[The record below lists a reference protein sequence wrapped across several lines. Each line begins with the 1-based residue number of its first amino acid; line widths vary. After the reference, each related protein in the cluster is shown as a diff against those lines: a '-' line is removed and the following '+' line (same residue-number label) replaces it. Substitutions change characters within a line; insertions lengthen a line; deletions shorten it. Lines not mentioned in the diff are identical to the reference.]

1 MTTDVTKLRDYL
13 KRATVDLRHA
23 RQRLREAE
31 GKNREPIAIV
41 GMSCRFP
48 GGVESPEDLWDLVA
62 EGRDAISGFP
72 TDRGWDLD
80 ALYDPD
86 PENPGTT
93 YTREGGFLDG
103 AADFDPAFFGIGP
116 REALAM
122 DPQQRLILEA
132 SWEAVERAALD
143 PQSLRGSRTG
153 VFAGVMYH
161 DYVSRL
167 PAMPEGIEGYVSTGN
182 TGSVVSGR
190 IAYTLGLEGP
200 AVTIDTA
207 CSSSLVALHLAVQAL
222 RQGECDLA
230 LAGGVTVMAGPTT
243 FVEFS
248 RQRGLS
254 PDGRCRAFSAGADGT
269 GWSEGVGMLLVERLS
284 DAVRLGHPVLAVV
297 RGSAVN
303 QDGASNGLTAP
314 NGPAQQRVI
323 HQALANGL
331 LSPSDVDIVEAHG
344 TGTTLGDPIEAQ
356 ALLAAYGQERPTGR
370 PLWLGSVKSNLGHT
384 QAAAGVAGV
393 IKMVQALRHG
403 VLPKTLHADE
413 PTPHVDWSSGA
424 VSLVTR
430 NTAWPETEPG
440 RPRRAAVSAFG
451 VSGTNAH
458 VVLEQH
464 VAPAGPA
471 AVPGP
476 AAASGTAVTMGG
488 SGASATVDVPAGDGA
503 SARDAAAGGDAGSGR
518 DAAATATSAA
528 GRAATVGT
536 AAVSA
541 VADRAATLGTALA
554 GRAATLGNAIAD
566 RAATLVG
573 IGGET
578 DAAGAPDGVPR
589 LTPWPLSAKTPA
601 ALAAQAARL
610 RAHLAAL
617 PAAPGAGAPTAADIA
632 HSLATTRTAFPHR
645 AVLLAADRA
654 GLDRALDHLADAEP
668 GTPTPAGT
676 EVVRGTADDTRQAA
690 FVFPGQGSQ
699 WAGMAV
705 ELLDTAPVFADRL
718 RQCEEALAPHVDWSL
733 TDVLRGAPGAPGFD
747 RVDVVQPVLFAVMV
761 SLAELWRS
769 VGVRPTA
776 VAGHSQ
782 GEIAAAAV
790 VGALSLEDAAKV
802 VALRSRAL
810 TVLSGRGGM
819 LSVALPLDRLTP
831 AMAPW
836 GERLSV
842 AAVNSPSSLVVSGD
856 GDALT
861 ELRDA
866 LHADGVRARLIAVD
880 YASHSAHVE
889 AVRERVLEALAD
901 ITPRACEVPFYS
913 TVTGGVVDTDRL
925 DAEYWYRSLRRTVRF
940 EEVTRALVRDG
951 HGALIEVSAHPVLT
965 IGIQETLDD
974 LGGGAVA
981 LATLRRDEGGTDR
994 FLRSAAEAHAHGVA
1008 LDWPALLAAP
1018 DARRI
1023 PLPTYAFQHERY
1035 WLEAPHTPADAAG
1048 LGLVPSDHPLLGAVT
1063 TLADADGLL
1072 LTGRLSRHTHPWL
1085 AEHEVLGAVIL
1096 PGTAFVELAV
1106 RAGDHLGCEEL
1117 AELALQ
1123 APLVL
1128 PEQGGVL
1135 VQVAVGPD
1143 DGSGERRFA
1152 VHSRPDTA
1160 ADDAWTCHATGVLDS
1175 APATAAPAG
1184 APEPADWPPAGAA
1197 PVDLDGFYAGLVA
1210 RSFSYGPVFQGL
1222 RAAWRLGDEV
1232 FAEVALPEEARA
1244 EADRYGLHPA
1254 LLDAALHAVGFGPLG
1269 DMGTGRMAFSWEDV
1283 RLHAAGAA
1291 RLRIRLTPAGP
1302 DAVAVT
1308 ASDDAGRAV
1317 ATVGTLTFREVREE
1331 HLRAAL
1337 TEHHESLYR
1346 VEWQTRPVPGTA
1358 SAAAPWA
1365 LIGAGEAD
1373 LRETAAALEA
1383 GGTRADAHP
1392 DLTALAAA
1400 VTAGAPVPA
1409 TVAVLLPTPAGA
1421 ADADADAGTVRETAR
1436 AALTLLRDWLADDR
1450 FAASRLVLLTHR
1462 AVPAPGRD
1470 ADAAGTAD
1478 TRPEH
1483 APVWGLIRSAQSEHA
1498 DRLVLA
1504 DTDATPDSL
1513 RRLPAAVA
1521 TGEPQLALRDGVMS
1535 VPRLAR
1541 VPVGTEPATV
1551 PALDPE
1557 GTVLITGG
1565 TGALGRLVAA
1575 HFITTHGVR
1584 NILLTSRRGP
1594 EAEGASALQEE
1605 LTALGATVT
1614 VAACD
1619 AADRDALTA
1628 LLTAVPADRPLT
1640 AVVHAAAVVAG
1651 GLVDSLTPEDLDL
1664 VLRPKVDAALNLHEL
1679 TRGLDLSAFVLF
1691 SSLAGTLG
1699 GAGQGAYAAGNAFL
1713 DALAH
1718 RRRAQGLPAS
1728 SLAWGVWDERGD
1740 QTRLADEDLRRMTR
1754 AGLVPLT
1761 AEEGLRLLDT
1771 ARTLDHAALAPVRL
1785 DPAALRGQA
1794 AGPVPALLRGLVRT
1808 TARRTAHSA
1817 APGAGGL
1824 SAELSRLAAL
1834 PPAER
1839 EDTVLTLVRDQV
1851 AAVLGHATREAVD
1864 PGRAFRELGFDSLA
1878 AMELRN
1884 RLAAATGVRLPAT
1897 VVFDH
1902 PTPAALAAHLL
1913 DEIPGGHPGT
1923 ALVTAAPATPGRPA
1937 ATGAEEP
1944 IAIVA
1949 MSCRLPGEVRS
1960 PEDLWN
1966 LLADGTDAITGLP
1979 ANRGWDLD
1987 ALYHPDPDHPGT
1999 SYVRE
2004 GGFLHDA
2011 GEFDPGF
2018 FGISPREA
2026 LSMDPQQRLLLETS
2040 WEAFERA
2047 GIDPATLRGTR
2058 TGVFAGT
2065 NGQDYAIGL
2074 STQQTEGMEGHL
2086 LTANSASVVSGRV
2099 AYTFGLEGPAVTVD
2113 TACSSS
2119 LVALHL
2125 AAQSLRRGECDL
2137 ALAGG
2142 VTVMSTPGALIGFS
2156 RQRGLAPDA
2165 RCRAFAASADGTGL
2179 AEGAGMLLVER
2190 LSDARRNGHR
2200 VLAVV
2205 RGSAINQD
2213 GASNGLTAPNGPAQ
2227 QRVIRQALTDAG
2239 LSAVDVDAVE
2249 AHGTGTT
2256 LGDPIEAQALLK
2268 AYGAGREADRPL
2280 WLGTVKSNIGHTQAA
2295 AGVAGVIKMVMA
2307 MRHGVLPKTLH
2318 VDEPSPHVD
2327 WTAGDVRLLAEAREW
2342 SEYDGRPRR
2351 AGVSSFGVSGTNAH
2365 VIVEEAPADPL
2376 TGAANDGPDREA
2388 PAPLP
2393 VPWLISAK
2401 DENALRAQAE
2411 RLLAHVRSGDRPDE
2425 TDVALSLATTRAAF
2439 PHRAVITG
2447 HDRDELLRG
2456 LAALAHGETPGP
2468 ETVTGTA
2475 PAGAS
2480 RTAFLFSGQGSQR
2493 LGMGRELHAAFPVFA
2508 DAFDAA
2514 CAAVDPHLELPLKD
2528 VVFGEDAELLQETR
2542 FTQPALFAVEVAL
2555 FRLLESWGVRPDF
2568 LAGHSVGEFAAA
2580 HVAGVLSLEDAGKL
2594 VAARGRLMQELPSG
2608 GVMVAVQASEEEVR
2622 ALLPGLEDR
2631 VGMAAVNGPVSVVLS
2646 GAEDVVAE
2654 LVGKLAAEGRKTKA
2668 LTVSHAFHSPLMDPM
2683 LDAFREVAESVVF
2696 EAPRLPVVS
2705 TLTGALV
2712 TAEEFCSAD
2721 YWVRHVREA
2730 VRFAD
2735 AVTTLAAEGVRTFL
2749 EVGPGGVLT
2758 ALAQESLDEHA
2769 VTVPVLRADRAE
2781 DLAVSTALA
2790 RLHVQ
2795 GTPVDWEAVLAGR
2808 GARRVDLPTYP
2819 FQHQPFWLVPAGFRE
2834 TGPEAAD
2841 PAEAAFWDSVEN
2853 QDLAALAERLEVA
2866 GDSPL
2871 SSVLPA
2877 LSQWRRR
2884 QRSRSV
2890 VDSWRYRISWQP
2902 LTGGR
2907 DTAELTG
2914 TWLLAVPGDGED
2926 DVVTAVSEA
2935 LTRHGAE
2942 VALLP
2947 VPTDETRTGLAARL
2961 RREPGATEPAG
2972 VLSLLALTDEPHPDH
2987 PDLPAGL
2994 ALTTLLVQALGDA
3007 GLTAPLWCA
3016 TRGAVATGR
3025 SDTPTSA
3032 WQAMVWGLGRSTALD
3047 HPDRWGGLVDLP
3059 AALDRR
3065 AARRLVSVLADRT
3078 EGEDQIAIRPSGVFV
3093 RRLARALAADTS
3105 PADRTWQPR
3114 GTVLITGGTGALG
3127 AHVARH
3133 LARNGAEHLVLT
3145 GRRGPQAPG
3154 APELAAE
3161 IEALGARVTLTAC
3174 DLSDREQVAALLR
3187 DLAEDHHPLTA
3198 VIHAAG
3204 LPQFTPTDTLTPADL
3219 ASVVAAK
3226 AAGARHL
3233 DELLADRDLDAFVL
3247 FSSVAAAWGSGSQ
3260 AAYCAA
3266 NAHLDALAEQRR
3278 ARGLAATSVAWGPWA
3293 DGGMAGDDEAE
3304 AHLRRRGLPAM
3315 SPDTAIAALQR
3326 ALDLDETTV
3335 VVADVAWDRF
3345 APAFTLARPSA
3356 LLADLPEAR
3365 AALAA
3370 ARGGADATGADED
3383 TAPSRTAGLAALPA
3397 AERHRVLLDLVRAE
3411 AARALGHP
3419 DLTAVA
3425 SERSFK
3431 DLGFDSLTS
3440 VELRNRLNGATGL
3453 RLPATLVFD
3462 HPNAEALA
3470 AFLSAEVS
3478 GHAPAALPAGGP
3490 APAGPAGTAAPDEP
3504 IAIVAMGC
3512 RFPGGADTPEQ
3523 LWQLLADGVDAV
3535 TPFPADRGWDLDS
3548 LHHPDPEHPGTTYV
3562 SEGGFLH
3569 DAGRF
3574 DARFFGIS
3582 PREALAMDPQQRLLL
3597 ETAWETL
3604 ERARL
3609 APSSLRGSRTGV
3621 FIGSGYQGYGATPGA
3636 LPDGVEGHLLTGTS
3650 SSVMSG
3656 RIAYALG
3663 LEGPA
3668 LTVDTACSS
3677 SLVALHLATQALR
3690 QGECE
3695 LALVG
3700 GAAVMAGPNAFVEF
3714 SRQRGLAADGRCKPF
3729 AAAADGTGW
3738 GEGVGMLLVER
3749 LSDAVRNGHPVLAV
3763 VRGSAVNQD
3772 GASNGL
3778 TAPNGPAQQRVIRQ
3792 ALANAGL
3799 TPADVDAV
3807 EAHGT
3812 GTALG
3817 DPIEA
3822 QALLATYGQDRPED
3836 RPLWLGSLK
3845 SNIGHTQAASGLAS
3859 VIKTVLS
3866 LRHGLLP
3873 KTLHVDEPSP
3883 HVDWSAGAVRLL
3895 TEPVAWTDTDPA
3907 RPRRA
3912 AVSSFGVSGTNA
3924 HTIIEQAP
3932 ATPAEPAE
3940 APDARGG
3947 CLPWI
3952 VSGGDE
3958 AALREQARNLLAH
3971 TRSHP
3976 GLTPADLALSLAESR
3991 TALPHRAVVLG
4002 TTTEELGAGLAA
4014 LGQGEPSADLVR
4026 GRTAGSRSGTAFLFS
4041 GQGSQRLGMGREL
4054 YEAFPVFADAFDAV
4068 CARVDGYVDRPLRE
4082 VVFGGDAG
4090 LLERTE
4096 FAQPALFAV
4105 EVALFRLVESWGVCP
4120 DFLAGHSVGEFAVA
4134 YVAGVFSLED
4144 AVKLVVAR
4152 GRLMQALPAGGVM
4165 VAVEASECEV
4175 RELLAISEGE
4185 AGIAAV
4191 NGPSSVVLSGAE
4203 GAVGRVV
4210 EKLSAEGRRTKA
4222 LTVSHAFH
4230 SPLMDPVLGDFRKT
4244 LESVSFGSPVLPV
4257 VSTLT
4262 GAVVSAEEFCSV
4274 DYWVSHVREAVRFAD
4289 AVEALAAEGA
4299 GAFLEV
4305 GPGGVLTALAASVLD
4320 GDRTAVAVLRGD
4332 RPEETAVL
4340 TAMARLHVQG
4350 TPVDWTAVLAG
4361 RGARKVD
4368 LPTYAFQHDHYWL
4381 TPQAA
4386 PATHTTAPA
4395 DAAEAE
4401 FWDTVEN
4408 GEPQALAARL
4418 GLAAGAPL
4426 DSVFGALSAWRR
4438 ESRTRSTLDGWR
4450 YQAVWQ
4456 PRTGLP
4462 AAAPSGT
4469 WLVVAPDAATAEPYA
4484 RMLRERAADPLLV
4497 TVTDPGADR
4506 RTLAALL
4513 RDAGAVGGALVAGVL
4528 SLLALDER
4536 RHPRH
4541 TDLPAGLTATVALV
4555 QALGDL
4561 EAGAPL
4567 WCLTSGAVAV
4577 SGSRQVTRPLQ
4588 ALVWGLGRAVALESP
4603 ARWGG
4608 LVDLPAT
4615 GAASGSGAP
4624 DEGTLARL
4632 AEVLGGADGEDQLA
4646 VSASATLVRRLTR
4659 MPRTTGDVAADGG
4672 WKPRGTVLITGGTG
4686 SLGGHTARWLAG
4698 AGAEHLVLVG
4708 RRGEAAP
4715 GAAELAA
4722 ELRESGVR
4730 VTVAACDVADREA
4743 LAGLLDGLSADPAPL
4758 TAVVHA
4764 AGLPQFTTVAET
4776 TPEELAAVVSA
4787 KVAGAVHLDELLAGR
4802 ELDAFVLFSSVS
4814 GVWGSGSQAAYSA
4827 GNAFLDALAQHR
4839 RAKGLA
4845 ATAVAWGPWA
4855 EGGMA
4860 ADGGAEEYLRRSGLP
4875 ALSPA
4880 LAVAALR
4887 LAMDRDETAVVVADV
4902 DWPRFAPSFTIG
4914 RPSAL
4919 LAGLPEARAALAA
4932 GAADDTP
4939 GAAAPV
4945 AQDLVRE
4952 LSGLGPEDRYELLL
4966 ELVRKEA
4973 AAVLGYPATDAIE
4986 PDRAFRD
4993 LGFDSLTAVELRN
5006 RMGAATGLR
5015 LPATLVFDHPTPSA
5029 LTDGLLS
5036 ALLPAGAADGAPQE
5050 GPDEERV
5057 RRALATVPL
5066 ARLRA
5071 AGLME
5076 ALLGLAAGAAD
5087 TAPGPDHGDPDTDAG
5102 SAIADMDVDHL
5113 IELALGDSEA

>member
-1 MTTDVTKLRDYL
+1 MTTDVNKLRDYL

-48 GGVESPEDLWDLVA
+48 GGVESPEDLWDLIA
-62 EGRDAISGFP
+62 SGRDAISGFP

-93 YTREGGFLDG
+93 YTREGGFLRG
-103 AADFDPAFFGIGP
+103 AAEFDPGFFGIGP

-132 SWEAVERAALD
+132 SWEAVERAELD

-254 PDGRCRAFSAGADGT
+254 PDGRCRAFSAAADGT

-356 ALLAAYGQERPTGR
+356 ALLAAYGQERPADR

-403 VLPKTLHADE
+403 ILPKTLHADE

-424 VSLVTR
+424 VSLVTE
-430 NTAWPETEPG
+430 NAAWPGTEPG

-458 VVLEQH
+458 VVIEQH
-464 VAPAGPA
+464 LAPAERTDPEADTAPVTAGPA
-471 AVPGP
+471 D
-476 AAASGTAVTMGG
+476 
-488 SGASATVDVPAGDGA
+488 DVPP
-503 SARDAAAGGDAGSGR
+503 
-518 DAAATATSAA
+518 
-528 GRAATVGT
+528 
-536 AAVSA
+536 
-541 VADRAATLGTALA
+541 L
-554 GRAATLGNAIAD
+554 I
-566 RAATLVG
+566 
-573 IGGET
+573 
-578 DAAGAPDGVPR
+578 
-589 LTPWPLSAKTPA
+589 PWALSAKTPA

-610 RAHLAAL
+610 RTHLAAL
-617 PAAPGAGAPTAADIA
+617 PAAPDGTVPTAADIA

-654 GLDRALDHLADAEP
+654 GLDRALDALADADS
-668 GTPTPAGT
+668 GTPAPEGT
-676 EVVRGTADDTRQAA
+676 DVVRGTADDTRQAA

-705 ELLDTAPVFADRL
+705 ELLDTAPVFAERI
-718 RQCEEALAPHVDWSL
+718 RQCEDALAPHVDWSL
-733 TDVLRGAPGAPGFD
+733 TEVLRGAPGAPGFD

-769 VGVRPTA
+769 YGVHPAA

-790 VGALSLEDAAKV
+790 VGALSLDDAAKV
-802 VALRSRAL
+802 VALRSQAL

-831 AMAPW
+831 RMAPW

-842 AAVNSPSSLVVSGD
+842 AAVNSPSSIVVSGD

-866 LHADGVRARLIAVD
+866 LHADGIRARLIAVD

-889 AVRERVLEALAD
+889 AVRERVLEALAG

-913 TVTGGVVDTDRL
+913 TVTGAVVDTDRL
-925 DAEYWYRSLRRTVRF
+925 DAEYWYRSLRQTVRF
-940 EEVTRALVRDG
+940 EEATRALVRDG

-965 IGIQETLDD
+965 VGVQETLDD

-981 LATLRRDEGGTDR
+981 LGTLRRDEGGTDR
-994 FLRSAAEAHAHGVA
+994 FLRSAAEAHVHGVS
-1008 LDWPALLAAP
+1008 LDWTAVLAAP

-1035 WLEAPHTPADAAG
+1035 WLDAPYAPADAAG
-1048 LGLVPSDHPLLGAVT
+1048 LGLAPSDHPLLGAVT

-1072 LTGRLSRHTHPWL
+1072 LTGRLSTHTHPWL
-1085 AEHEVLGAVIL
+1085 AEHTVLGAAIL

-1106 RAGDHLGCEEL
+1106 RAGDHLGCDNL
-1117 AELALQ
+1117 AELTLQ

-1135 VQVAVGPD
+1135 VQVAVGPA
-1143 DGSGERRFA
+1143 DGSGDRRFA

-1160 ADDAWTCHATGVLDS
+1160 ADEDGWTCHGTGVLNS
-1175 APATAAPAG
+1175 APDPGPAG
-1184 APEPADWPPAGAA
+1184 ADTSRPPAEAV
-1197 PVDLDGFYAGLVA
+1197 PVDLDGFYAELAA
-1210 RSFSYGPVFQGL
+1210 RSFAYGPVFQGL

-1232 FAEVALPEEARA
+1232 FAEVALPDDARTD
-1244 EADRYGLHPA
+1244 ADRYGLHPA

-1283 RLHAAGAA
+1283 RLHATGAT
-1291 RLRIRLTPAGP
+1291 RLWIRLTPAGA
-1302 DAVAVT
+1302 DGAVT
-1308 ASDDAGRAV
+1308 VTAADDSGQAV

-1337 TEHHESLYR
+1337 TDHHESLYR
-1346 VEWQTRPVPGTA
+1346 VEWAAQPLTDTA
-1358 SAAAPWA
+1358 APATPWA
-1365 LIGAGEAD
+1365 LVGTGPQVADAQEA
-1373 LRETAAALEA
+1373 LQETAAALETTGPRPDTHA
-1383 GGTRADAHP
+1383 
-1392 DLTALAAA
+1392 DLTALAEA

-1409 TVAVLLPTPAGA
+1409 TVAAVLPVTGGE
-1421 ADADADAGTVRETAR
+1421 ADAEAVRETAR
-1436 AALTLLRDWLADDR
+1436 DAFALLRNWLADDR
-1450 FAASRLVLLTHR
+1450 FAASRLVLLTR
-1462 AVPAPGRD
+1462 GAAAVPVED
-1470 ADAAGTAD
+1470 ADGAPD

-1483 APVWGLIRSAQSEHA
+1483 APVWGLIRSAQSEHP

-1504 DTDATPDSL
+1504 DTDGTPDSL

-1521 TGEPQLALRDGVMS
+1521 SGEPQLALREGRMS

-1541 VPVGTEPATV
+1541 VPVAPDSAIAD
-1551 PALDPE
+1551 ALDPQ

-1575 HFITTHGVR
+1575 HFITAHGVR
-1584 NILLTSRRGP
+1584 NILLTSRRGA
-1594 EAEGASALQEE
+1594 EAEGAAALQEE
-1605 LTALGATVT
+1605 LAALGATVT

-1619 AADRDALTA
+1619 AADRNALAA
-1628 LLTAVPADRPLT
+1628 LLAETPADRPLT

-1651 GLVDSLTPEDLDL
+1651 GPVDSLTPEDLDL

-1679 TRGLDLSAFVLF
+1679 TRDLNLAAFVLF
-1691 SSLAGTLG
+1691 SSLAGTFG

-1718 RRRAQGLPAS
+1718 QRRAQGLPAS
-1728 SLAWGVWDERGD
+1728 ALAWGVWDERGD
-1740 QTRLADEDLRRMTR
+1740 QTRLADGDLRRMAR

-1785 DPAALRGQA
+1785 DLAVLRAQA
-1794 AGPVPALLRGLVRT
+1794 SGPVPALLRGLVRT
-1808 TARRTAHSA
+1808 PARRAAQGA
-1817 APGAGGL
+1817 APGPGGL

-1834 PPAER
+1834 PAAER
-1839 EDTVLTLVRDQV
+1839 KDTVLTLVRNQV
-1851 AAVLGHATREAVD
+1851 AAVLGHDTPAAID

-1884 RLAAATGVRLPAT
+1884 RLATATGVRLPAT

-1902 PTPAALAAHLL
+1902 PTPTALAGHLL
-1913 DEIPGGHPGT
+1913 EEIPGGHPGT
-1923 ALVTAAPATPGRPA
+1923 ALVTAAPTTPGRA
-1937 ATGAEEP
+1937 AVTGGEEP
-1944 IAIVA
+1944 VAIVA

-1960 PEDLWN
+1960 PEDLWS

-1999 SYVRE
+1999 SYVKE

-2011 GEFDPGF
+2011 GEFDPEF

-2040 WEAFERA
+2040 WEVFERA
-2047 GIDPATLRGTR
+2047 GIDPAALRGSR

-2074 STQQTEGMEGHL
+2074 SQEQSEGMEGHL
-2086 LTANSASVVSGRV
+2086 LTANSASVVSGRLS
-2099 AYTFGLEGPAVTVD
+2099 YTFGLEGPAVTVD

-2227 QRVIRQALTDAG
+2227 QRVIRQALAQAG
-2239 LSAVDVDAVE
+2239 LSAGDVDAVE

-2256 LGDPIEAQALLK
+2256 LGDPIEAQALL
-2268 AYGAGREADRPL
+2268 ATYGQERDGGRPL
-2280 WLGTVKSNIGHTQAA
+2280 WLGSLKSNIGHTQAA

-2327 WTAGDVRLLAEAREW
+2327 WSAGDVRLLTEAREW
-2342 SEYDGRPRR
+2342 AEPQSGRPRR

-2365 VIVEEAPADPL
+2365 VVIEQDPADTH
-2376 TGAANDGPDREA
+2376 TGEANASPDEA
-2388 PAPLP
+2388 PAPMP

-2401 DENALRAQAE
+2401 NENALRAQAE
-2411 RLLAHVRSGDRPDE
+2411 RLLTYARSAARPDE
-2425 TDVALSLATTRAAF
+2425 KDIALSLATTRTAF

-2447 HDRDELLRG
+2447 NDRDDLLRG
-2456 LAALAHGETPGP
+2456 LIALARDETPGP
-2468 ETVTGTA
+2468 ETVRGTA
-2475 PAGAS
+2475 PAGAAR

-2493 LGMGRELHAAFPVFA
+2493 LGMGRELHAVFPVFA
-2508 DAFDAA
+2508 EAFDAV
-2514 CAAVDPHLELPLKD
+2514 CAALDPYLEVPLRD
-2528 VVFGEDAELLQETR
+2528 VVFGEDAELLDETR

-2555 FRLLESWGVRPDF
+2555 FRLVGSWGVRPDF

-2580 HVAGVLSLEDAGKL
+2580 HVAGVLSLGDAAKL
-2594 VAARGRLMQELPSG
+2594 VAARGRLMQGLPGG

-2622 ALLPGLEDR
+2622 ALLAGLEDR
-2631 VGMAAVNGPVSVVLS
+2631 AGVAAVNGPASVVVSGEEEAVASVVDRLS
-2646 GAEDVVAE
+2646 
-2654 LVGKLAAEGRKTKA
+2654 AEGRKTKA
-2668 LTVSHAFHSPLMDPM
+2668 LAVSHAFHSPLMDPM
-2683 LDAFREVAESVVF
+2683 LDAFREVAESVTF
-2696 EAPRLPVVS
+2696 EAPVLPVVS
-2705 TLTGALV
+2705 TLTGGIV
-2712 TAEEFCSAD
+2712 SAEEFCSAD
-2721 YWVRHVREA
+2721 YWVSHVREA
-2730 VRFAD
+2730 VRFDD
-2735 AVTTLAAEGVRTFL
+2735 ALTTLAAEGVGTFL
-2749 EVGPGGVLT
+2749 EIGPGGVLT
-2758 ALAQESLDEHA
+2758 ALAADALDEHA
-2769 VTVPVLRADRAE
+2769 VTVAALRSDRAE
-2781 DLAVSTALA
+2781 DLAVTTALA
-2790 RLHVQ
+2790 RLHVH
-2795 GTPVDWEAVLAGR
+2795 GTPVDWVALLAGR
-2808 GARRVDLPTYP
+2808 GALLADLPTYP
-2819 FQHQPFWLVPAGFRE
+2819 FQRRPYWLIPAGPGQTGAE
-2834 TGPEAAD
+2834 TAD
-2841 PAEAAFWDSVEN
+2841 PGEAAFWDTVEN
-2853 QDLAALAERLEVA
+2853 EDLAALAERLEVA
-2866 GDSPL
+2866 DDSPL

-2877 LSQWRRR
+2877 LSRWRRR

-2914 TWLLAVPGDGED
+2914 TWLLAVPEGGED
-2926 DVVTAVSEA
+2926 DPAVSAVTDA

-2942 VALLP
+2942 VAPLP
-2947 VPTDETRTGLAARL
+2947 VRTGETRTELAARL
-2961 RREPGATEPAG
+2961 GRDPGATAPAG
-2972 VLSLLALTDEPHPDH
+2972 VLSLLALTGEAHPDH
-2987 PDLPAGL
+2987 PELPAGL

-3007 GLTAPLWCA
+3007 ESTAPLWCA
-3016 TRGAVATGR
+3016 TRGAVSTGR
-3025 SDTPTSA
+3025 SDTLTSPQ
-3032 WQAMVWGLGRSTALD
+3032 QAMVWGLGRSTALD
-3047 HPDRWGGLVDLP
+3047 YPDRWGGLVDLP
-3059 AALDRR
+3059 ATLDER
-3065 AARRLVSVLADRT
+3065 AAHRLVQVLAGGT
-3078 EGEDQIAIRPSGVFV
+3078 GGEDQIAIRPSGLFA
-3093 RRLARALAADTS
+3093 RRLGRALATDAGT
-3105 PADRTWQPR
+3105 PLGPDRTWQPH

-3127 AHVARH
+3127 AQVARH
-3133 LARNGAEHLVLT
+3133 LARNGADHLVLT
-3145 GRRGPQAPG
+3145 GRRGPEAPG
-3154 APELAAE
+3154 ALELAAE
-3161 IEALGARVTLTAC
+3161 IRELGTRVTITAC
-3174 DLSDREQVAALLR
+3174 DLADREQVADLLR
-3187 DLAEDHHPLTA
+3187 ALPEDQHPLTA

-3204 LPQFTPTDTLTPADL
+3204 LPQFTPTDTLTPAEL

-3226 AAGARHL
+3226 AAGAGHL
-3233 DELLADRDLDAFVL
+3233 DELLADRELDAFVL

-3266 NAHLDALAEQRR
+3266 NAHLDALAEKRR

-3293 DGGMAGDDEAE
+3293 DGGMADDEAE

-3326 ALDLDETTV
+3326 ALDLDETTI
-3335 VVADVAWDRF
+3335 VVADVDWNRL

-3365 AALAA
+3365 TAFTAAG
-3370 ARGGADATGADED
+3370 GGAGAVGAADD
-3383 TAPSRTAGLAALPA
+3383 TAPSRTAGFAALPA

-3411 AARALGHP
+3411 AAQALGHS
-3419 DLTAVA
+3419 DLAAVA
-3425 SERSFK
+3425 SDRSFK
-3431 DLGFDSLTS
+3431 DLGFDSLTGI
-3440 VELRNRLNGATGL
+3440 ELRNRLNGATGL
-3453 RLPATLVFD
+3453 RLPTTLVFD

-3470 AFLSAEVS
+3470 AYISAEVS
-3478 GHAPAALPAGGP
+3478 GHAQADLPVGGAVPAVPTGTGP
-3490 APAGPAGTAAPDEP
+3490 LDEP

-3512 RFPGGADTPEQ
+3512 RFPGGANTPEQ
-3523 LWQLLADGVDAV
+3523 LWQLLADGVDAI

-3548 LHHPDPEHPGTTYV
+3548 LYDPDPEHPGTTYV
-3562 SEGGFLH
+3562 NEGGFLH

-3609 APSSLRGSRTGV
+3609 APFSLRGSRTGV

-3690 QGECE
+3690 RGECE

-3749 LSDAVRNGHPVLAV
+3749 LSDARHNGHPVLAV

-3799 TPADVDAV
+3799 MAADVDAV

-3822 QALLATYGQDRPED
+3822 QALMATYGQNRPEG

-3895 TEPVAWTDTDPA
+3895 TEPVAWTDTDSG

-3932 ATPAEPAE
+3932 TAHAAE
-3940 APDARGG
+3940 AEARPTPDTQRG

-3952 VSGGDE
+3952 LSGADE
-3958 AALREQARNLLAH
+3958 AALREQARNLLTH

-3991 TALPHRAVVLG
+3991 TALSHRAVVLG
-4002 TTTEELGAGLAA
+4002 ATTEELVTGLNA
-4014 LGQGEPSADLVR
+4014 LSQDEPSADLVR
-4026 GRTAGSRSGTAFLFS
+4026 GRAGAAGARTAFLFS
-4041 GQGSQRLGMGREL
+4041 GQGSQWLGMGREL
-4054 YEAFPVFADAFDAV
+4054 YAAFPVFADAFDAV
-4068 CARVDGYVDRPLRE
+4068 CAYVDGRLDRRLRE
-4082 VVFGGDAG
+4082 VVFG
-4090 LLERTE
+4090 
-4096 FAQPALFAV
+4096 
-4105 EVALFRLVESWGVCP
+4105 
-4120 DFLAGHSVGEFAVA
+4120 
-4134 YVAGVFSLED
+4134 ED
-4144 AVKLVVAR
+4144 
-4152 GRLMQALPAGGVM
+4152 
-4165 VAVEASECEV
+4165 
-4175 RELLAISEGE
+4175 
-4185 AGIAAV
+4185 
-4191 NGPSSVVLSGAE
+4191 
-4203 GAVGRVV
+4203 
-4210 EKLSAEGRRTKA
+4210 
-4222 LTVSHAFH
+4222 
-4230 SPLMDPVLGDFRKT
+4230 
-4244 LESVSFGSPVLPV
+4244 
-4257 VSTLT
+4257 
-4262 GAVVSAEEFCSV
+4262 
-4274 DYWVSHVREAVRFAD
+4274 
-4289 AVEALAAEGA
+4289 
-4299 GAFLEV
+4299 
-4305 GPGGVLTALAASVLD
+4305 
-4320 GDRTAVAVLRGD
+4320 
-4332 RPEETAVL
+4332 
-4340 TAMARLHVQG
+4340 
-4350 TPVDWTAVLAG
+4350 
-4361 RGARKVD
+4361 
-4368 LPTYAFQHDHYWL
+4368 
-4381 TPQAA
+4381 
-4386 PATHTTAPA
+4386 
-4395 DAAEAE
+4395 
-4401 FWDTVEN
+4401 
-4408 GEPQALAARL
+4408 
-4418 GLAAGAPL
+4418 
-4426 DSVFGALSAWRR
+4426 
-4438 ESRTRSTLDGWR
+4438 
-4450 YQAVWQ
+4450 
-4456 PRTGLP
+4456 
-4462 AAAPSGT
+4462 
-4469 WLVVAPDAATAEPYA
+4469 
-4484 RMLRERAADPLLV
+4484 
-4497 TVTDPGADR
+4497 
-4506 RTLAALL
+4506 
-4513 RDAGAVGGALVAGVL
+4513 
-4528 SLLALDER
+4528 
-4536 RHPRH
+4536 
-4541 TDLPAGLTATVALV
+4541 
-4555 QALGDL
+4555 
-4561 EAGAPL
+4561 
-4567 WCLTSGAVAV
+4567 
-4577 SGSRQVTRPLQ
+4577 
-4588 ALVWGLGRAVALESP
+4588 
-4603 ARWGG
+4603 
-4608 LVDLPAT
+4608 
-4615 GAASGSGAP
+4615 
-4624 DEGTLARL
+4624 
-4632 AEVLGGADGEDQLA
+4632 
-4646 VSASATLVRRLTR
+4646 
-4659 MPRTTGDVAADGG
+4659 
-4672 WKPRGTVLITGGTG
+4672 
-4686 SLGGHTARWLAG
+4686 
-4698 AGAEHLVLVG
+4698 
-4708 RRGEAAP
+4708 
-4715 GAAELAA
+4715 
-4722 ELRESGVR
+4722 
-4730 VTVAACDVADREA
+4730 
-4743 LAGLLDGLSADPAPL
+4743 
-4758 TAVVHA
+4758 
-4764 AGLPQFTTVAET
+4764 
-4776 TPEELAAVVSA
+4776 
-4787 KVAGAVHLDELLAGR
+4787 
-4802 ELDAFVLFSSVS
+4802 
-4814 GVWGSGSQAAYSA
+4814 
-4827 GNAFLDALAQHR
+4827 
-4839 RAKGLA
+4839 
-4845 ATAVAWGPWA
+4845 
-4855 EGGMA
+4855 
-4860 ADGGAEEYLRRSGLP
+4860 
-4875 ALSPA
+4875 
-4880 LAVAALR
+4880 
-4887 LAMDRDETAVVVADV
+4887 
-4902 DWPRFAPSFTIG
+4902 
-4914 RPSAL
+4914 
-4919 LAGLPEARAALAA
+4919 
-4932 GAADDTP
+4932 
-4939 GAAAPV
+4939 
-4945 AQDLVRE
+4945 
-4952 LSGLGPEDRYELLL
+4952 
-4966 ELVRKEA
+4966 
-4973 AAVLGYPATDAIE
+4973 
-4986 PDRAFRD
+4986 
-4993 LGFDSLTAVELRN
+4993 
-5006 RMGAATGLR
+5006 
-5015 LPATLVFDHPTPSA
+5015 
-5029 LTDGLLS
+5029 
-5036 ALLPAGAADGAPQE
+5036 
-5050 GPDEERV
+5050 
-5057 RRALATVPL
+5057 
-5066 ARLRA
+5066 
-5071 AGLME
+5071 
-5076 ALLGLAAGAAD
+5076 
-5087 TAPGPDHGDPDTDAG
+5087 
-5102 SAIADMDVDHL
+5102 
-5113 IELALGDSEA
+5113 

>member
-1 MTTDVTKLRDYL
+1 MTTDVNKLRDYL

-41 GMSCRFP
+41 GMSCRYP

-72 TDRGWDLD
+72 ADRGWDLD

-93 YTREGGFLDG
+93 YTREGGFLRG
-103 AADFDPAFFGIGP
+103 AAEFDPAFFGIGP

-254 PDGRCRAFSAGADGT
+254 PDGRCRAFSADADGT

-356 ALLAAYGQERPTGR
+356 ALLAAYGQERPADR
-370 PLWLGSVKSNLGHT
+370 PLRLGSVKSNLGHT

-424 VSLVTR
+424 VSLVTE

-458 VVLEQH
+458 VVIEQH
-464 VAPAGPA
+464 LDPAEPA
-471 AVPGP
+471 A
-476 AAASGTAVTMGG
+476 TAEP
-488 SGASATVDVPAGDGA
+488 SVPAE
-503 SARDAAAGGDAGSGR
+503 
-518 DAAATATSAA
+518 AATATEAAPATAPTTAPTTAPEGPACTGTATPAADRPAATPADRAAAVGSAVGTAIAGRAATLGTAIA
-528 GRAATVGT
+528 GRAATVG
-536 AAVSA
+536 SA
-541 VADRAATLGTALA
+541 L
-554 GRAATLGNAIAD
+554 AD

-573 IGGET
+573 RGGDHGT
-578 DAAGAPDGVPR
+578 GGGPDATAGPLDGGARPV
-589 LTPWPLSAKTPA
+589 LWPLSAKTPA

-610 RAHLAAL
+610 RTHLAAL
-617 PAAPGAGAPTAADIA
+617 PAAPGAAVPTAADIA
-632 HSLATTRTAFPHR
+632 HTLATTRTAFPHR

-668 GTPTPAGT
+668 GTPAPAGT
-676 EVVRGTADDTRQAA
+676 DVVRGTADDTRQAA

-733 TDVLRGAPGAPGFD
+733 TEVLRGAPGAPGFD

-769 VGVRPTA
+769 HGVRPAA

-831 AMAPW
+831 LMEPW

-842 AAVNSPSSLVVSGD
+842 AAVNSPSSIVVSGD
-856 GDALT
+856 GDALA

-866 LHADGVRARLIAVD
+866 LHADGIRARLIAVD

-889 AVRERVLEALAD
+889 SVRERVLEALAD

-965 IGIQETLDD
+965 VGIQETLDD

-981 LATLRRDEGGTDR
+981 LATLRRDEGGTGR

-1008 LDWPALLAAP
+1008 LDWPAVLAAP

-1035 WLEAPHTPADAAG
+1035 WLDAPHTPADAAG
-1048 LGLVPSDHPLLGAVT
+1048 LGLAPSDHPLLGAVT

-1106 RAGDHLGCEEL
+1106 RAGDHLGCEDL
-1117 AELALQ
+1117 AELTLQ

-1143 DGSGERRFA
+1143 DGSGDRRFA

-1160 ADDAWTCHATGVLDS
+1160 AEDAWTCHATGVLNS
-1175 APATAAPAG
+1175 VPATAAPAAG
-1184 APEPADWPPAGAA
+1184 PEPADWPPAGAA
-1197 PVDLDGFYAGLVA
+1197 PVGLDGFYAELAA
-1210 RSFSYGPVFQGL
+1210 RSFAYGPVFQGL

-1232 FAEVALPEEARA
+1232 FAEVALPEDARA

-1283 RLHAAGAA
+1283 RLHATGAA
-1291 RLRIRLTPAGP
+1291 RLRIRLTPAGA

-1308 ASDDAGRAV
+1308 ASDEDGRAV

-1337 TEHHESLYR
+1337 TAHHESLYR
-1346 VEWQTRPVPGTA
+1346 VEWQTRPVPDTA
-1358 SAAAPWA
+1358 PASTPWA
-1365 LIGAGEAD
+1365 LIGTDETA

-1383 GGTRADAHP
+1383 GGTRPETHP
-1392 DLTALAAA
+1392 GLTALAEA

-1409 TVAVLLPTPAGA
+1409 TVAALLPATEGEPGA
-1421 ADADADAGTVRETAR
+1421 ATVRETAR
-1436 AALTLLRDWLADDR
+1436 AALALLRDWLADDR

-1462 AVPAPGRD
+1462 AVPAPGAE
-1470 ADAAGTAD
+1470 ADARDTGGAPG

-1504 DTDATPDSL
+1504 DTDGTPDSL

-1521 TGEPQLALRDGVMS
+1521 TGEPQLALRDGLMS

-1541 VPVGTEPATV
+1541 VPVGTEPATA

-1594 EAEGASALQEE
+1594 EAEGAAALQEE
-1605 LTALGATVT
+1605 LSALGATVT

-1651 GLVDSLTPEDLDL
+1651 GLVDTLTPEDLDL
-1664 VLRPKVDAALNLHEL
+1664 VLRPKVDAALHLHEL

-1718 RRRAQGLPAS
+1718 QRRAQGLPAS

-1761 AEEGLRLLDT
+1761 ADEGLRLLDT
-1771 ARTLDHAALAPVRL
+1771 ARTLDDAALAPVRL

-1808 TARRTAHSA
+1808 PARRTARSA
-1817 APGAGGL
+1817 APGADGL

-1839 EDTVLTLVRDQV
+1839 KDTVLTLVRNQV
-1851 AAVLGHATREAVD
+1851 AAVLGHATPDAVD

-1878 AMELRN
+1878 AMDLRN

-1902 PTPAALAAHLL
+1902 PTPAALAGHLL

-1923 ALVTAAPATPGRPA
+1923 ALVTTAPAAPGRPA

-1944 IAIVA
+1944 VAIVA

-2074 STQQTEGMEGHL
+2074 STEQTEGMEGHL

-2200 VLAVV
+2200 ILAVV

-2227 QRVIRQALTDAG
+2227 QRVIREALTDAG
-2239 LSAVDVDAVE
+2239 LSAAEVDAVE

-2268 AYGAGREADRPL
+2268 AYGTGREADRPL

-2318 VDEPSPHVD
+2318 VDEASPHVD
-2327 WTAGDVRLLAEAREW
+2327 WTAGDVRLLSEAREW
-2342 SEYDGRPRR
+2342 AERDGRPRR

-2365 VIVEEAPADPL
+2365 VIVEQAPSDTPVAVGEAD
-2376 TGAANDGPDREA
+2376 DRPDREA

-2411 RLLAHVRSGDRPDE
+2411 RLLAHVRQADHADA
-2425 TDVALSLATTRAAF
+2425 TDIALSLATTRAAF

-2447 HDRDELLRG
+2447 HDRDDLLHG
-2456 LAALAHGETPGP
+2456 LTALAHGETPGP
-2468 ETVTGTA
+2468 QTVTGTA
-2475 PAGAS
+2475 PASAG

-2493 LGMGRELHAAFPVFA
+2493 LGMGRELHAVYPVFA
-2508 DAFDAA
+2508 EAFDAA
-2514 CAAVDPHLELPLKD
+2514 CAALDPYLELPLKG
-2528 VVFGEDAELLQETR
+2528 VVFGEEPELLNETR

-2555 FRLLESWGVRPDF
+2555 SRLLESWGVRPDF

-2580 HVAGVLSLEDAGKL
+2580 HVAGVLSLEDAAKL

-2622 ALLPGLEDR
+2622 ELLAGFEDR
-2631 VGMAAVNGPVSVVLS
+2631 AGIAAVNGPTSVVLS
-2646 GAEDVVAE
+2646 GAEDAVTE
-2654 LVGKLAAEGRKTKA
+2654 LAGKLGAEGRKTKA

-2683 LDAFREVAESVVF
+2683 LDAFREVVESVVF
-2696 EAPRLPVVS
+2696 EDPGLPVVS
-2705 TLTGALV
+2705 TLTGGLV
-2712 TAEEFCSAD
+2712 TAEEFGSPD

-2735 AVTTLAAEGVRTFL
+2735 AVNALAAEGVRTFL

-2758 ALAQESLDEHA
+2758 ALARESLDEPA

-2781 DLAVSTALA
+2781 DLAVTGALA
-2790 RLHVQ
+2790 GLHVH
-2795 GTPVDWEAVLAGR
+2795 GTSVDWEAVFAGR

-2819 FQHQPFWLVPAGFRE
+2819 FQHQPFWLVPAGSRE
-2834 TGPEAAD
+2834 AGPEAAD
-2841 PAEAAFWDSVEN
+2841 PAEAAFWDSVES

-2890 VDSWRYRISWQP
+2890 VDSWRYRVSWQP
-2902 LTGGR
+2902 LAGGR

-2914 TWLLAVPGDGED
+2914 TWLLAVPEGGEHEA
-2926 DVVTAVSEA
+2926 VVTAVSDA

-2947 VPTDETRTGLAARL
+2947 VRADETRTGLAARL
-2961 RREPGATEPAG
+2961 GREPGATDPAG
-2972 VLSLLALTDEPHPDH
+2972 VLSLLALTEGPHPDH
-2987 PDLPAGL
+2987 PELPAGL

-3007 GLTAPLWCA
+3007 GTTAPLWCA

-3025 SDTPTSA
+3025 SDAPTSPE
-3032 WQAMVWGLGRSTALD
+3032 QAMVWGLGRSTALD
-3047 HPDRWGGLVDLP
+3047 YPDRWGGLVDLP
-3059 AALDRR
+3059 AILDRR
-3065 AARRLVSVLADRT
+3065 AARRLVSLLADGT
-3078 EGEDQIAIRPSGVFV
+3078 GGEDQIALRPSGVFA
-3093 RRLARALAADTS
+3093 RRLVRALAADATAS
-3105 PADRTWQPR
+3105 ADRTWRPR

-3127 AHVARH
+3127 AQVARH

-3154 APELAAE
+3154 AGELAAE
-3161 IEALGARVTLTAC
+3161 IEELGARVTVTAC
-3174 DLSDREQVAALLR
+3174 DLADRAQVAALLR
-3187 DLAEDHHPLTA
+3187 DLPEDTHPLTA

-3204 LPQFTPTDTLTPADL
+3204 LPQFTPTDGLTPADL
-3219 ASVVAAK
+3219 AAVLAAK

-3233 DELLADRDLDAFVL
+3233 DELLCDRDLDAFVL

-3293 DGGMAGDDEAE
+3293 DAGMAGDEEAE

-3335 VVADVAWDRF
+3335 VVADVSWDRF

-3365 AALAA
+3365 TALAA
-3370 ARGGADATGADED
+3370 ARGAADATGAGED

-3397 AERHRVLLDLVRAE
+3397 TERHRVLLDLVRAE

-3478 GHAPAALPAGGP
+3478 GHAPAALPTGGS
-3490 APAGPAGTAAPDEP
+3490 GPAGTATPDEP

-3512 RFPGGADTPEQ
+3512 RFPGGADTPER
-3523 LWQLLADGVDAV
+3523 LWRLLADGVDAV
-3535 TPFPADRGWDLDS
+3535 TPFPADRGWDLGS

-3749 LSDAVRNGHPVLAV
+3749 LSDAVRHGHPVLAV

-3799 TPADVDAV
+3799 TAADVDAV

-3822 QALLATYGQDRPED
+3822 QALLATYGQERHGE

-3873 KTLHVDEPSP
+3873 QTLHVDEPSP

-3895 TEPVAWTDTDPA
+3895 TEPVAWTDTDPD

-3932 ATPAEPAE
+3932 TAPARPVE
-3940 APDARGG
+3940 APDARDGS
-3947 CLPWI
+3947 LPWTL
-3952 VSGGDE
+3952 SGGDE
-3958 AALREQARNLLAH
+3958 TALREQARNLLAH
-3971 TRSHP
+3971 IRSHP

-4002 TTTEELGAGLAA
+4002 TTTEELAAGLAA
-4014 LGQGEPSADLVR
+4014 LSQGEPSADLVR
-4026 GRTAGSRSGTAFLFS
+4026 GRTAGSRPGTAFLFS

-4054 YEAFPVFADAFDAV
+4054 YEVFPVFADAFDAV
-4068 CARVDGYVDRPLRE
+4068 CAYVDGHLERPLRE

-4090 LLERTE
+4090 LLNRTE

-4105 EVALFRLVESWGVCP
+4105 EVALFRLVESWGVSP
-4120 DFLAGHSVGEFAVA
+4120 D
-4134 YVAGVFSLED
+4134 
-4144 AVKLVVAR
+4144 
-4152 GRLMQALPAGGVM
+4152 
-4165 VAVEASECEV
+4165 
-4175 RELLAISEGE
+4175 
-4185 AGIAAV
+4185 
-4191 NGPSSVVLSGAE
+4191 
-4203 GAVGRVV
+4203 
-4210 EKLSAEGRRTKA
+4210 
-4222 LTVSHAFH
+4222 
-4230 SPLMDPVLGDFRKT
+4230 
-4244 LESVSFGSPVLPV
+4244 
-4257 VSTLT
+4257 
-4262 GAVVSAEEFCSV
+4262 
-4274 DYWVSHVREAVRFAD
+4274 
-4289 AVEALAAEGA
+4289 
-4299 GAFLEV
+4299 
-4305 GPGGVLTALAASVLD
+4305 
-4320 GDRTAVAVLRGD
+4320 
-4332 RPEETAVL
+4332 
-4340 TAMARLHVQG
+4340 
-4350 TPVDWTAVLAG
+4350 
-4361 RGARKVD
+4361 
-4368 LPTYAFQHDHYWL
+4368 
-4381 TPQAA
+4381 
-4386 PATHTTAPA
+4386 
-4395 DAAEAE
+4395 
-4401 FWDTVEN
+4401 
-4408 GEPQALAARL
+4408 
-4418 GLAAGAPL
+4418 
-4426 DSVFGALSAWRR
+4426 
-4438 ESRTRSTLDGWR
+4438 
-4450 YQAVWQ
+4450 
-4456 PRTGLP
+4456 
-4462 AAAPSGT
+4462 
-4469 WLVVAPDAATAEPYA
+4469 
-4484 RMLRERAADPLLV
+4484 
-4497 TVTDPGADR
+4497 
-4506 RTLAALL
+4506 
-4513 RDAGAVGGALVAGVL
+4513 
-4528 SLLALDER
+4528 
-4536 RHPRH
+4536 
-4541 TDLPAGLTATVALV
+4541 
-4555 QALGDL
+4555 
-4561 EAGAPL
+4561 
-4567 WCLTSGAVAV
+4567 
-4577 SGSRQVTRPLQ
+4577 
-4588 ALVWGLGRAVALESP
+4588 
-4603 ARWGG
+4603 
-4608 LVDLPAT
+4608 
-4615 GAASGSGAP
+4615 
-4624 DEGTLARL
+4624 
-4632 AEVLGGADGEDQLA
+4632 
-4646 VSASATLVRRLTR
+4646 
-4659 MPRTTGDVAADGG
+4659 
-4672 WKPRGTVLITGGTG
+4672 
-4686 SLGGHTARWLAG
+4686 
-4698 AGAEHLVLVG
+4698 
-4708 RRGEAAP
+4708 
-4715 GAAELAA
+4715 
-4722 ELRESGVR
+4722 
-4730 VTVAACDVADREA
+4730 
-4743 LAGLLDGLSADPAPL
+4743 
-4758 TAVVHA
+4758 
-4764 AGLPQFTTVAET
+4764 
-4776 TPEELAAVVSA
+4776 
-4787 KVAGAVHLDELLAGR
+4787 
-4802 ELDAFVLFSSVS
+4802 
-4814 GVWGSGSQAAYSA
+4814 
-4827 GNAFLDALAQHR
+4827 
-4839 RAKGLA
+4839 
-4845 ATAVAWGPWA
+4845 
-4855 EGGMA
+4855 
-4860 ADGGAEEYLRRSGLP
+4860 
-4875 ALSPA
+4875 
-4880 LAVAALR
+4880 
-4887 LAMDRDETAVVVADV
+4887 
-4902 DWPRFAPSFTIG
+4902 
-4914 RPSAL
+4914 
-4919 LAGLPEARAALAA
+4919 
-4932 GAADDTP
+4932 
-4939 GAAAPV
+4939 
-4945 AQDLVRE
+4945 
-4952 LSGLGPEDRYELLL
+4952 
-4966 ELVRKEA
+4966 
-4973 AAVLGYPATDAIE
+4973 
-4986 PDRAFRD
+4986 
-4993 LGFDSLTAVELRN
+4993 
-5006 RMGAATGLR
+5006 
-5015 LPATLVFDHPTPSA
+5015 
-5029 LTDGLLS
+5029 
-5036 ALLPAGAADGAPQE
+5036 
-5050 GPDEERV
+5050 
-5057 RRALATVPL
+5057 
-5066 ARLRA
+5066 
-5071 AGLME
+5071 
-5076 ALLGLAAGAAD
+5076 
-5087 TAPGPDHGDPDTDAG
+5087 
-5102 SAIADMDVDHL
+5102 
-5113 IELALGDSEA
+5113 

>member
-1 MTTDVTKLRDYL
+1 MTTDVNKLRDYL

-23 RQRLREAE
+23 RRRLREAE
-31 GKNREPIAIV
+31 GRNREPIAIV

-62 EGRDAISGFP
+62 AGRDAISGFP

-93 YTREGGFLDG
+93 YTREGGFLHG
-103 AADFDPAFFGIGP
+103 AAAFDAGFFGIGP

-122 DPQQRLILEA
+122 DPQQRLVLEA
-132 SWEAVERAALD
+132 AWEAVERAELD
-143 PQSLRGSRTG
+143 PQSLRGTRTG

-254 PDGRCRAFSAGADGT
+254 PDGRCRAFSAAADGT

-323 HQALANGL
+323 QQALANGL
-331 LSPSDVDIVEAHG
+331 LSPSDVDLVEAHG

-356 ALLAAYGQERPTGR
+356 ALLAAYGRDRPGDR

-393 IKMVQALRHG
+393 IKAVQALRHG
-403 VLPKTLHADE
+403 ILPKTLHAQE

-424 VSLVTR
+424 VSLVTE

-464 VAPAGPA
+464 LPADEPRATPEQPATPAERASGADDAATVRPPATADGATIEPAPATVERA
-471 AVPGP
+471 AGADS
-476 AAASGTAVTMGG
+476 AATAQ
-488 SGASATVDVPAGDGA
+488 ASALADGGATVEQCPATTARPTATADGGATEHAPATPGHAPATPGHAPAPADGA
-503 SARDAAAGGDAGSGR
+503 ATLADRASA
-518 DAAATATSAA
+518 AAATA
-528 GRAATVGT
+528 
-536 AAVSA
+536 
-541 VADRAATLGTALA
+541 ADRAATAGSAAVTALA
-554 GRAATLGNAIAD
+554 GHAATLGHAIAGRAGSLGSAIAD
-566 RAATLVG
+566 RAATLTG
-573 IGGET
+573 TGTGSATGT
-578 DAAGAPDGVPR
+578 DGAPEAATAAGSPVGERPLIA
-589 LTPWPLSAKTPA
+589 WPLSAKSPA
-601 ALAAQAARL
+601 ALTAQAARL
-610 RAHLAAL
+610 RSHLAAL
-617 PAAPGAGAPTAADIA
+617 PTVRGATAPTAVDIA

-654 GLDRALDHLADAEP
+654 GLDRALDFLADADTDAGAGSGAPAPE
-668 GTPTPAGT
+668 GTV
-676 EVVRGTADDTRQAA
+676 VVRGTADDTRRPA

-699 WAGMAV
+699 WVGMAV
-705 ELLDTAPVFADRL
+705 ELLDTAPVFAARV
-718 RQCEEALAPHVDWSL
+718 RACEEALAPHVDWSL
-733 TDVLRGAPGAPGFD
+733 TEVLRGAPGAPGFD

-769 VGVRPTA
+769 HGVRPSA

-819 LSVALPLDRLTP
+819 LSVSLPLDRLTP
-831 AMAPW
+831 RMAAW
-836 GERLSV
+836 GDRLSV
-842 AAVNSPSSLVVSGD
+842 AAVNSPASIVISGD
-856 GDALT
+856 GDALA

-866 LHADGVRARLIAVD
+866 LHADGIRARLIAVD

-889 AVRERVLEALAD
+889 EVREQVLEALAD

-913 TVTGGVVDTDRL
+913 TVTGGALETDRL
-925 DAEYWYRSLRRTVRF
+925 DADYWYRSLRHTVRF
-940 EEVTRALVRDG
+940 DEATRALVRDG

-965 IGIQETLDD
+965 VGIQETLDD
-974 LGGGAVA
+974 LGGAAVA
-981 LATLRRDEGGTDR
+981 LATLRRGEGGTAR

-1008 LDWPALLAAP
+1008 LDWTAVLAAP
-1018 DARRI
+1018 DARRV

-1035 WLEAPHTPADAAG
+1035 WLDAPHTPADAAG
-1048 LGLVPSDHPLLGAVT
+1048 LGLSPSDHPLLGAVT

-1072 LTGRLSRHTHPWL
+1072 LTGRLSTHTHPWL
-1085 AEHEVLGAVIL
+1085 AEHEVLGAVLL
-1096 PGTAFVELAV
+1096 PGTAFVEFAV
-1106 RAGDHLGCEEL
+1106 RAGDHLGCDNL
-1117 AELALQ
+1117 AELTLQ

-1143 DGSGERRFA
+1143 DGSGDRRFA

-1160 ADDAWTCHATGVLDS
+1160 TAEEPWTCHGTGLLNS
-1175 APATAAPAG
+1175 APATPPPG
-1184 APEPADWPPAGAA
+1184 PDTDWPPVGAT
-1197 PVDLDGFYAGLVA
+1197 PVDLDGFYAGLAA
-1210 RSFSYGPVFQGL
+1210 RSFGYGPLFQGL
-1222 RAAWRLGDEV
+1222 HAAWRLGDEV
-1232 FAEVALPEEARA
+1232 FAEVALPEDARA
-1244 EADRYGLHPA
+1244 DADAYGLHPA

-1283 RLHAAGAA
+1283 RLHATGAT
-1291 RLRIRLTPAGP
+1291 RLRIRLAPVGT
-1302 DAVAVT
+1302 DTVTLT
-1308 ASDDAGRAV
+1308 ASDETGRAV
-1317 ATVGTLTFREVREE
+1317 ATIGALAFREVREE

-1337 TEHHESLYR
+1337 TDHHAHLYR
-1346 VEWQTRPVPGTA
+1346 VAWPAHPLTDTA
-1358 SAAAPWA
+1358 PPAGPWA
-1365 LIGAGEAD
+1365 LIGTTPGAGTGEAG
-1373 LRETAAALEA
+1373 LRETADALET
-1383 GGTRADAHP
+1383 GGAEPGVHP
-1392 DLTALAAA
+1392 DLAALAGA

-1409 TVAVLLPTPAGA
+1409 TVAAVLPATAGGVC
-1421 ADADADAGTVRETAR
+1421 ADTVRETVR
-1436 AALTLLRDWLADDR
+1436 HALTLLRDWLADDR
-1450 FAASRLVLLTHR
+1450 FAASRLVFLTR
-1462 AVPAPGRD
+1462 DAVPAPAED
-1470 ADAAGTAD
+1470 ADGAPD
-1478 TRPEH
+1478 TRPDH
-1483 APVWGLIRSAQSEHA
+1483 APVWGLVRSAQSEHA
-1498 DRLVLA
+1498 DRFVLA
-1504 DTDATPDSL
+1504 DTDGTPDSL
-1513 RRLPAAVA
+1513 RRLPAALA
-1521 TGEPQLALRDGVMS
+1521 TGEPQLALREGRMT
-1535 VPRLAR
+1535 VPRLTR
-1541 VPVGTEPATV
+1541 VPVATEPAPAPA
-1551 PALDPE
+1551 PALDPR

-1594 EAEGASALQEE
+1594 EAEGAAALQEE

-1619 AADRDALTA
+1619 AADRDALAA

-1640 AVVHAAAVVAG
+1640 AVVHTAAVVAG
-1651 GLVDSLTPEDLDL
+1651 GLVDTLTPEDLDL
-1664 VLRPKVDAALNLHEL
+1664 VLRPKVDAALHLHEL
-1679 TRGLDLSAFVLF
+1679 TRGLDLAAFVLF
-1691 SSLAGTLG
+1691 SSLAGTFG

-1718 RRRAQGLPAS
+1718 QRRAQGLPAS
-1728 SLAWGVWDERGD
+1728 ALAWGVWDERGD
-1740 QTRLADEDLRRMTR
+1740 QTRLADEDLRRMAR

-1771 ARTLDHAALAPVRL
+1771 ARTLDDAALAPVRL
-1785 DPAALRGQA
+1785 DLPALRRRS
-1794 AGPVPALLRGLVRT
+1794 AGPVPALLRALVRT
-1808 TARRTAHSA
+1808 PARRAALSD
-1817 APGAGGL
+1817 APGPGGL

-1839 EDTVLTLVRDQV
+1839 KDTVLTLVRNQV
-1851 AAVLGHATREAVD
+1851 AAVLGHTTPEAVD

-1884 RLAAATGVRLPAT
+1884 RLSAATGVRLPAT
-1897 VVFDH
+1897 AVFDH

-1923 ALVTAAPATPGRPA
+1923 AVVTAAPATTGRTA
-1937 ATGAEEP
+1937 TTGAEEP
-1944 IAIVA
+1944 VAIVA

-1960 PEDLWN
+1960 PEDLWS

-1979 ANRGWDLD
+1979 AHRGWDLD

-2011 GEFDPGF
+2011 GDFDPEF

-2065 NGQDYAIGL
+2065 NGQDYALGL
-2074 STQQTEGMEGHL
+2074 SPEQAEGMEGHL

-2179 AEGAGMLLVER
+2179 AEGAGVLLVER

-2200 VLAVV
+2200 ILAVV

-2227 QRVIRQALTDAG
+2227 QRVIHQALMDAG
-2239 LSAVDVDAVE
+2239 LRAGDVDAVE

-2268 AYGAGREADRPL
+2268 VYGTGREADRPL

-2295 AGVAGVIKMVMA
+2295 AGVAGVIKVVLA

-2327 WTAGDVRLLAEAREW
+2327 WAAGDVRLLAEARTWE
-2342 SEYDGRPRR
+2342 EHDGRPRR
-2351 AGVSSFGVSGTNAH
+2351 AGISSFGVSGTNAH
-2365 VIVEEAPADPL
+2365 VIVEQAPADTPAGE
-2376 TGAANDGPDREA
+2376 TGDRREPQD

-2411 RLLAHVRSGDRPDE
+2411 RLLTHVRSADRPDP
-2425 TDVALSLATTRAAF
+2425 TDLALSLATTRAAF

-2447 HDRDELLRG
+2447 HDRDDLLRG
-2456 LAALAHGETPGP
+2456 LAALAHGGTPGP

-2475 PAGAS
+2475 PAHAG

-2493 LGMGRELHAAFPVFA
+2493 PGMGRELHAAYPAFA

-2514 CAAVDPHLELPLKD
+2514 CAALDPHLELPLRS
-2528 VVFGEDAELLQETR
+2528 VVFGDGAEPLHETR

-2555 FRLLESWGVRPDF
+2555 FRLLESWGVRPDV

-2580 HVAGVLSLEDAGKL
+2580 HAAGVLSLGDAAKL
-2594 VAARGRLMQELPSG
+2594 VAARGRLMQALPSG
-2608 GVMVAVQASEEEVR
+2608 GVMVAVQAAEEEVR
-2622 ALLPGLEDR
+2622 DLLAGFEDR
-2631 VGMAAVNGPVSVVLS
+2631 AGVAAVNGPLSVVLS
-2646 GAEDVVAE
+2646 GTEGAVAE
-2654 LVGKLAAEGRKTKA
+2654 LVGKLAAAGRKTKA

-2683 LDAFREVAESVVF
+2683 LEAFREVVESVGF
-2696 EAPRLPVVS
+2696 EAARVPVVS
-2705 TLTGALV
+2705 TLTGGIV
-2712 TAEEFCSAD
+2712 TAGEFGSPD
-2721 YWVRHVREA
+2721 HWVRHVREA

-2749 EVGPGGVLT
+2749 EVGPGGALT
-2758 ALAQESLDEHA
+2758 ALARESLDESA
-2769 VTVPVLRADRAE
+2769 VTVPLLRADRAE
-2781 DLAVSTALA
+2781 DLAVMTALA
-2790 RLHVQ
+2790 GLHVH

-2819 FQHQPFWLVPAGFRE
+2819 FQRRPFWLVPAGFQ
-2834 TGPEAAD
+2834 TAGPEAAD
-2841 PAEAAFWDSVEN
+2841 PAEAAFWDSVES

-2914 TWLLAVPGDGED
+2914 TWLLAVPGGGGD
-2926 DVVTAVSEA
+2926 DDLATAVSDA
-2935 LTRHGAE
+2935 LTRHGAK
-2942 VALLP
+2942 VAPLP
-2947 VPTDETRTGLAARL
+2947 VRPDETRTGLAARL
-2961 RREPGATEPAG
+2961 GREPGAAQPAG
-2972 VLSLLALTDEPHPDH
+2972 VLSLLALDEGPHPDH

-2994 ALTTLLVQALGDA
+2994 ALTTLLVQALGDTGTA
-3007 GLTAPLWCA
+3007 APLWCA

-3025 SDTPTSA
+3025 SDAPTSPG
-3032 WQAMVWGLGRSTALD
+3032 QAMVWGLGRSMALD
-3047 HPDRWGGLVDLP
+3047 SPDRWGGLVDLP
-3059 AALDRR
+3059 ATLDRR
-3065 AARRLVSVLADRT
+3065 AARRLVSVLADGT
-3078 EGEDQIAIRPSGVFV
+3078 GGEDQIAVRPSGVFV
-3093 RRLARALAADTS
+3093 RRLARAVTTDATTPS
-3105 PADRTWQPR
+3105 ADRTWRPR

-3127 AHVARH
+3127 AQVARH

-3154 APELAAE
+3154 AAELAAGLE
-3161 IEALGARVTLTAC
+3161 ELGATVTLTAC
-3174 DLSDREQVAALLR
+3174 DLADRAQVAALLR
-3187 DLAEDHHPLTA
+3187 DLPEDRHPLTA

-3219 ASVVAAK
+3219 AAVLAAK

-3233 DELLADRDLDAFVL
+3233 DEVLADRDLDAFVL

-3293 DGGMAGDDEAE
+3293 DAGMAGDEEAE

-3315 SPDTAIAALQR
+3315 APDTAIAALQR

-3335 VVADVAWDRF
+3335 VVADVRWDRF

-3365 AALAA
+3365 TALAA
-3370 ARGGADATGADED
+3370 TGPGTDGAGTADD
-3383 TAPSRTAGLAALPA
+3383 TAPSRAAGLAALPA

-3411 AARALGHP
+3411 AARALGHSGP
-3419 DLTAVA
+3419 SAVVG
-3425 SERSFK
+3425 ERSFK
-3431 DLGFDSLTS
+3431 DLGFDSLTG
-3440 VELRNRLNGATGL
+3440 VELRNRLKGATGL

-3462 HPNAEALA
+3462 HPNADALA

-3478 GHAPAALPAGGP
+3478 GHAPAARPDDGP
-3490 APAGPAGTAAPDEP
+3490 AAARPTAADGPDEP

-3512 RFPGGADTPEQ
+3512 RFPGGADSPEE
-3523 LWQLLADGVDAV
+3523 LWQLLVDGVDAV
-3535 TPFPADRGWDLDS
+3535 TPFPADRGWDLGS

-3562 SEGGFLH
+3562 SEGAFLH

-3621 FIGSGYQGYGATPGA
+3621 FIGSGYQGYGATPGT

-3714 SRQRGLAADGRCKPF
+3714 SRQRGLAPDGRCKPF

-3749 LSDAVRNGHPVLAV
+3749 LSDAVRLGHPVLAV

-3799 TPADVDAV
+3799 TAADVDAV

-3822 QALLATYGQDRPED
+3822 QALLATYGRERDAD
-3836 RPLWLGSLK
+3836 APLWLGSLK

-3895 TEPVAWTDTDPA
+3895 TEPVAWTDADPA

-3932 ATPAEPAE
+3932 TAPEE
-3940 APDARGG
+3940 APEEAPTAPEEAGSRPG

-3952 VSGGDE
+3952 LSGGDE
-3958 AALREQARNLLAH
+3958 TALREQARALLAH

-3976 GLTPADLALSLAESR
+3976 DLTPADLALSLAATR

-4002 TTTEELGAGLAA
+4002 TTAEERAAA
-4014 LGQGEPSADLVR
+4014 LTALSRGESAPDLVR
-4026 GRTAGSRSGTAFLFS
+4026 GRAAATSGARTAFLFS

-4054 YEAFPVFADAFDAV
+4054 YEAFPVFADAFDGC
-4068 CARVDGYVDRPLRE
+4068 CAHLDGGLELPLRE
-4082 VVFGGDAG
+4082 VVFGGDAE
-4090 LLERTE
+4090 LLSRTVY
-4096 FAQPALFAV
+4096 AQPALFAV
-4105 EVALFRLVESWGVCP
+4105 EVALFRLVESWGVRP
-4120 DFLAGHSVGEFAVA
+4120 DFLAGHSVGEFAA
-4134 YVAGVFSLED
+4134 AHVAGVFSLED
-4144 AVKLVVAR
+4144 AA
-4152 GRLMQALPAGGVM
+4152 
-4165 VAVEASECEV
+4165 
-4175 RELLAISEGE
+4175 
-4185 AGIAAV
+4185 
-4191 NGPSSVVLSGAE
+4191 
-4203 GAVGRVV
+4203 
-4210 EKLSAEGRRTKA
+4210 
-4222 LTVSHAFH
+4222 
-4230 SPLMDPVLGDFRKT
+4230 
-4244 LESVSFGSPVLPV
+4244 
-4257 VSTLT
+4257 
-4262 GAVVSAEEFCSV
+4262 
-4274 DYWVSHVREAVRFAD
+4274 
-4289 AVEALAAEGA
+4289 
-4299 GAFLEV
+4299 
-4305 GPGGVLTALAASVLD
+4305 
-4320 GDRTAVAVLRGD
+4320 
-4332 RPEETAVL
+4332 
-4340 TAMARLHVQG
+4340 
-4350 TPVDWTAVLAG
+4350 
-4361 RGARKVD
+4361 
-4368 LPTYAFQHDHYWL
+4368 
-4381 TPQAA
+4381 
-4386 PATHTTAPA
+4386 
-4395 DAAEAE
+4395 
-4401 FWDTVEN
+4401 
-4408 GEPQALAARL
+4408 
-4418 GLAAGAPL
+4418 
-4426 DSVFGALSAWRR
+4426 
-4438 ESRTRSTLDGWR
+4438 
-4450 YQAVWQ
+4450 
-4456 PRTGLP
+4456 
-4462 AAAPSGT
+4462 
-4469 WLVVAPDAATAEPYA
+4469 
-4484 RMLRERAADPLLV
+4484 
-4497 TVTDPGADR
+4497 
-4506 RTLAALL
+4506 
-4513 RDAGAVGGALVAGVL
+4513 ALVAV
-4528 SLLALDER
+4528 R
-4536 RHPRH
+4536 
-4541 TDLPAGLTATVALV
+4541 
-4555 QALGDL
+4555 
-4561 EAGAPL
+4561 
-4567 WCLTSGAVAV
+4567 
-4577 SGSRQVTRPLQ
+4577 
-4588 ALVWGLGRAVALESP
+4588 GR
-4603 ARWGG
+4603 
-4608 LVDLPAT
+4608 
-4615 GAASGSGAP
+4615 
-4624 DEGTLARL
+4624 
-4632 AEVLGGADGEDQLA
+4632 
-4646 VSASATLVRRLTR
+4646 
-4659 MPRTTGDVAADGG
+4659 
-4672 WKPRGTVLITGGTG
+4672 
-4686 SLGGHTARWLAG
+4686 
-4698 AGAEHLVLVG
+4698 
-4708 RRGEAAP
+4708 
-4715 GAAELAA
+4715 
-4722 ELRESGVR
+4722 
-4730 VTVAACDVADREA
+4730 
-4743 LAGLLDGLSADPAPL
+4743 
-4758 TAVVHA
+4758 
-4764 AGLPQFTTVAET
+4764 
-4776 TPEELAAVVSA
+4776 
-4787 KVAGAVHLDELLAGR
+4787 
-4802 ELDAFVLFSSVS
+4802 
-4814 GVWGSGSQAAYSA
+4814 
-4827 GNAFLDALAQHR
+4827 
-4839 RAKGLA
+4839 
-4845 ATAVAWGPWA
+4845 
-4855 EGGMA
+4855 
-4860 ADGGAEEYLRRSGLP
+4860 
-4875 ALSPA
+4875 
-4880 LAVAALR
+4880 
-4887 LAMDRDETAVVVADV
+4887 
-4902 DWPRFAPSFTIG
+4902 
-4914 RPSAL
+4914 
-4919 LAGLPEARAALAA
+4919 
-4932 GAADDTP
+4932 
-4939 GAAAPV
+4939 
-4945 AQDLVRE
+4945 
-4952 LSGLGPEDRYELLL
+4952 
-4966 ELVRKEA
+4966 
-4973 AAVLGYPATDAIE
+4973 
-4986 PDRAFRD
+4986 
-4993 LGFDSLTAVELRN
+4993 
-5006 RMGAATGLR
+5006 
-5015 LPATLVFDHPTPSA
+5015 
-5029 LTDGLLS
+5029 
-5036 ALLPAGAADGAPQE
+5036 
-5050 GPDEERV
+5050 
-5057 RRALATVPL
+5057 
-5066 ARLRA
+5066 
-5071 AGLME
+5071 
-5076 ALLGLAAGAAD
+5076 
-5087 TAPGPDHGDPDTDAG
+5087 
-5102 SAIADMDVDHL
+5102 
-5113 IELALGDSEA
+5113 